1 MIMGED
7 HTANKEL
14 TGLETS
20 KNPAVPH
27 LLSRQERLAKVL
39 NASFAPATLE
49 VVDESGQHA
58 GHAGAA
64 PGGQTHYRV
73 RMTSAAFAGMSRLA
87 RQRAVLDAAKDEF
100 AAGLHALALELKAPG
115 E

>member
-1 MIMGED
+1 MGSARPAD
-7 HTANKEL
+7 KEL
-14 TGLETS
+14 TDVETPIS
-20 KNPAVPH
+20 PDSPRSP
-27 LLSRQERLAKVL
+27 SRQERLAELL
-39 NASFAPATLE
+39 NASFAPTAFE
-49 VVDESGQHA
+49 VIDESGKHK

-87 RQRAVLDAAKDEF
+87 RQRAALEAVKAEF
-100 AAGLHALALELKAPG
+100 ASGLHALALELKAPG